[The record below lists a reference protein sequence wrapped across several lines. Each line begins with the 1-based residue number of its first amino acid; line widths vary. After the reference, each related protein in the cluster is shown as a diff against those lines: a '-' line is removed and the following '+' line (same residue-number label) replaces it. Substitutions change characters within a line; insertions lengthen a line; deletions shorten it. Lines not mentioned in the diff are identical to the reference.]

1 MYGFAEGFANRVG
14 AFGEFAAGL
23 RAEVLAPFLAR
34 AHFLVVLLANIL
46 RAPFVA
52 LGRLAPVL
60 ALPRELALFLVG
72 EVLAW
77 RQRGRHGWR
86 WWRLHTDVRRTI
98 RRRRWRARWMVDNAL
113 EPRLTWKLIV
123 GRPNGTR
130 RTFERSWMALC
141 MIPRPTEGHTTK
153 GCGRWAAI
161 VVRRLPRELALLRGG
176 LRASCETEHPDEE
189 HSRLHCVGSWCYLGY
204 LRTKAISHLGGRGWC
219 YSHQRYLTQGH
230 TVACTAHS

>member
-1 MYGFAEGFANRVG
+1 LAASQAMQTAGNSPQPSEQVISKLCVRLRRRLCKSGRRLWRVRSRSSSRG
-14 AFGEFAAGL
+14 SC
-23 RAEVLAPFLAR
+23 PFSCTC
-34 AHFLVVLLANIL
+34 HFLVVLLANIL

-60 ALPRELALFLVG
+60 ALPRELVLFLVG

-161 VVRRLPRELALLRGG
+161 VVRPGG
-176 LRASCETEHPDEE
+176 FHENSHSCAAASAPVARQ
-189 HSRLHCVGSWCYLGY
+189 S
-204 LRTKAISHLGGRGWC
+204 
-219 YSHQRYLTQGH
+219 TQ
-230 TVACTAHS
+230 TRSIR

>member
-23 RAEVLAPFLAR
+23 RAEVLA
-34 AHFLVVLLANIL
+34 HFLVHVLLANIL

-86 WWRLHTDVRRTI
+86 WWRLHTDGPLS
-98 RRRRWRARWMVDNAL
+98 RRRAL
-113 EPRLTWKLIV
+113 
-123 GRPNGTR
+123 
-130 RTFERSWMALC
+130 
-141 MIPRPTEGHTTK
+141 
-153 GCGRWAAI
+153 
-161 VVRRLPRELALLRGG
+161 
-176 LRASCETEHPDEE
+176 
-189 HSRLHCVGSWCYLGY
+189 
-204 LRTKAISHLGGRGWC
+204 
-219 YSHQRYLTQGH
+219 
-230 TVACTAHS
+230 